1 MKIKVVVFDFD
12 GVLVDSVGLKNQAFE
27 EIYQEHFGELTL
39 EVQEYINKNGGLE
52 RAKRFTHF
60 YQSKEGR
67 DPSEDELELLSK
79 LFALKVKQ
87 VMIDRALM
95 PKVLNTLEALKNRK
109 VPMYIASGTPHEEL
123 QDICFQI
130 GVKEYFEDIYGAPNS
145 KASVIQKVAPKHALP
160 MQQVLMVGDSITDWN
175 AAHMTQC
182 QFLGIRSQY
191 TIFPEGTELCDTI
204 ETVLRK
210 V

>member
-1 MKIKVVVFDFD
+1 MKMKAIVFDFD
-12 GVLVDSVGLKNQAFE
+12 GVLVDSVGLKNHAFE
-27 EIYQEHFGELTL
+27 EIYQEHFGELTP

-60 YQSKEGR
+60 YQTKEGR
-67 DPSEDELELLSK
+67 DPSDDELELLSK
-79 LFALKVKQ
+79 LFALKIKQ

-95 PKVLNTLEALKNRK
+95 PKVLNTLEALKNRN

-130 GVKEYFEDIYGAPNS
+130 GVKEYFGDMYGAPNN
-145 KASVIQKVAPKHALP
+145 KASVIQKVAIKHALP
-160 MQQVLMVGDSITDWN
+160 MQQILMVGDSMTDWH

-182 QFLGIRSQY
+182 RFLGIRSQY